1 MMRSLFAGVSGLT
14 QHQTMMDVIG
24 DNIANVNTVGYKTS
38 RVTFEEMI
46 AQTEGGASAPM
57 DGFGGVDPKQIGLGV
72 QSGTVDTLFTQGNL
86 ETTGKTTDLAI
97 QGNGFFVLRQGN
109 DEKLSYTRNGA
120 FDVDAANQL
129 VNPGT
134 GMKVQ
139 GWMSDSAGNILSS
152 MPITDLS
159 IPIGELMTSRPTDQA
174 SYIGNLNSGAAA
186 DPTSDYQNTLQVYD
200 SLGNSHLVTLS
211 FEKLG
216 ANQWSWTA
224 SGTGIT
230 VGAANTGIINFDSN
244 GNFLNQTGN
253 VEVDV
258 TASGALSPLDVN
270 VDYSGT
276 TQFGTADTISAG
288 SQNGYPPGVLESYNI
303 GQDGVITGVYSNGST
318 RSVAQIAMASFR
330 NPGGLMKSGGSMYEA
345 SSNSGI
351 PQIGSA
357 LTGSRGSVISGSLEM
372 SNVDLSKEFTDM
384 IIGER
389 GFQANSKII
398 QTADDMLNT
407 LVNIKR

>member
-1 MMRSLFAGVSGLT
+1 
-14 QHQTMMDVIG
+14 
-24 DNIANVNTVGYKTS
+24 
-38 RVTFEEMI
+38 
-46 AQTEGGASAPM
+46 
-57 DGFGGVDPKQIGLGV
+57 
-72 QSGTVDTLFTQGNL
+72 
-86 ETTGKTTDLAI
+86 
-97 QGNGFFVLRQGN
+97 
-109 DEKLSYTRNGA
+109 
-120 FDVDAANQL
+120 
-129 VNPGT
+129 
-134 GMKVQ
+134 
-139 GWMSDSAGNILSS
+139 
-152 MPITDLS
+152 
-159 IPIGELMTSRPTDQA
+159 
-174 SYIGNLNSGAAA
+174 
-186 DPTSDYQNTLQVYD
+186 
-200 SLGNSHLVTLS
+200 
-211 FEKLG
+211 
-216 ANQWSWTA
+216 
-224 SGTGIT
+224 
-230 VGAANTGIINFDSN
+230 
-244 GNFLNQTGN
+244 LNQTGN